1 MNNLSSTA
9 EESRGGNNGG
19 IASNTNVSRNTTGRK
34 DVINVVVN
42 NENEDDLDTLRKEY
56 RNMQANRNAFA
67 HESDRVLR
75 RQLATLEKLRAENE
89 TLKADVARLQTRHMT
104 RPINSYEQS
113 QLDRL
118 YQELE
123 KYTSAIE
130 EEKTKAALM
139 EKEITNLREEI
150 WKRRREMGGVNATAD
165 NQRQVEKKVQLLEGK
180 LDQALVKFNKC
191 VSRNKLLREEIDG
204 LRAERVTFEKVHK
217 KVEKDLAEKKKQM
230 ALIIEQSNQAY
241 EQRDRA
247 LLEIAAIERLNR
259 KEEDSYQQQVAD
271 LNEELE
277 AVNGQLL
284 NSTKRGQTA
293 LVIDP
298 KEEEKRAAQRRVAAR
313 ASEIARAEEEYA
325 QQRREKL
332 QTYED
337 AFREI
342 SVATGISDVDEL
354 VKVFIENEEHNFSLF
369 RYSNEQAAEIERLE
383 EAIQALREEEMLYK
397 EDANARDDRMEELA
411 KLENEVKSIEE
422 QTAEYESKCNIYQKL
437 LEDIMEEIKL
447 LLARLDFKFDDDEG
461 GSTITTDN
469 ILHYL
474 GVIEEKASEILSK
487 YQRMTGVSQ
496 SKSLESDTVGNRDQG
511 GAGPISVNPPQLLD
525 CSSDES
531 GDEGGESILKPLHRS
546 DINYSKIAS
555 ALSKRKTI
563 SSRRRGSTIFQHR
576 RLSLH

>member
-1 MNNLSSTA
+1 
-9 EESRGGNNGG
+9 
-19 IASNTNVSRNTTGRK
+19 
-34 DVINVVVN
+34 
-42 NENEDDLDTLRKEY
+42 
-56 RNMQANRNAFA
+56 
-67 HESDRVLR
+67 
-75 RQLATLEKLRAENE
+75 
-89 TLKADVARLQTRHMT
+89 
-104 RPINSYEQS
+104 
-113 QLDRL
+113 
-118 YQELE
+118 
-123 KYTSAIE
+123 
-130 EEKTKAALM
+130 
-139 EKEITNLREEI
+139 
-150 WKRRREMGGVNATAD
+150 
-165 NQRQVEKKVQLLEGK
+165 
-180 LDQALVKFNKC
+180 
-191 VSRNKLLREEIDG
+191 
-204 LRAERVTFEKVHK
+204 
-217 KVEKDLAEKKKQM
+217 M

-397 EDANARDDRMEELA
+397 EDANVRDDRIEEMA
-411 KLENEVKSIEE
+411 KLENEMKSIEE
-422 QTAEYESKCNIYQKL
+422 QTAVYESKCNSHQKL
-437 LEDIMEEIKL
+437 LEGIMEEIKVRMPPIPTL
-447 LLARLDFKFDDDEG
+447 FFNYFPLNQH
-461 GSTITTDN
+461 TPITN
-469 ILHYL
+469 I
-474 GVIEEKASEILSK
+474 K
-487 YQRMTGVSQ
+487 YALPAAPNT
-496 SKSLESDTVGNRDQG
+496 
-511 GAGPISVNPPQLLD
+511 AG
-525 CSSDES
+525 
-531 GDEGGESILKPLHRS
+531 
-546 DINYSKIAS
+546 
-555 ALSKRKTI
+555 
-563 SSRRRGSTIFQHR
+563 FQV
-576 RLSLH
+576 